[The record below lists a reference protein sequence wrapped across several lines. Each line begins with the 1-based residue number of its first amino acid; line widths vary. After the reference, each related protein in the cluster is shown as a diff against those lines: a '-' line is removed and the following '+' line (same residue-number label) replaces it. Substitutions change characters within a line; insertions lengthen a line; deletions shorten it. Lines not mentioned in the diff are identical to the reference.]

1 MILDVSFSLRLFVG
15 DIPAGISSTTAN
27 FMGFSW
33 LALEMSLARTANPSM
48 LELVKSG
55 KSILDLIPSYNTLP
69 AASDNG
75 IVSLSKG

>member
-1 MILDVSFSLRLFVG
+1 
-15 DIPAGISSTTAN
+15 
-27 FMGFSW
+27 MGFSW